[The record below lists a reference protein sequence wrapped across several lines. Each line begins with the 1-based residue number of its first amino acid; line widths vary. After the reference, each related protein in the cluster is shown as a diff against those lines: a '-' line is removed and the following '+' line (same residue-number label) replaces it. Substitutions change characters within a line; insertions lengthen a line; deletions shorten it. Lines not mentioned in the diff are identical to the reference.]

1 MEEWI
6 LIPRILLEAARLRY
20 KQQIR
25 SRLALREK
33 LQCKSFEWYLEN
45 VWPEHFFPTDD
56 RFFGRVLLVL
66 LYNAI

>member
-1 MEEWI
+1 MDEWI
-6 LIPRILLEAARLRY
+6 LILRILLEAARLRY
-20 KQQIR
+20 KQQVR

-45 VWPEHFFPTDD
+45 VWPEHFFPMDD
-56 RFFGRVLLVL
+56 RFFGRVLLIL

>member
-1 MEEWI
+1 MDERI
-6 LIPRILLEAARLRY
+6 LISQISLEAARLRY
-20 KQQIR
+20 KQQVR

-56 RFFGRVLLVL
+56 RFFGKVSLILLC
-66 LYNAI
+66 NAI